1 MEHIRNEAR
10 CPVVS
15 LRQAMN
21 GINNILLD
29 ERDTME
35 EIIRHVIEV
44 HKAKDIAFMS
54 GPKDRYDANFRL
66 ACFKR
71 IMKEYGYEIGEN
83 RVFYGNFWKDQGG
96 RACDY
101 FFSAG
106 KWPEAIICANDNMAL
121 SVCDILCER
130 GIRVPEDIIVTGYDG
145 EEEGKYY
152 QPALTTVKVDFRDMA
167 HQAVNL
173 IDKHQEDL
181 QNEIIYAKTKCYLKE
196 SCGCKKTDTNFAKR
210 AMHYSS
216 NLRLSNMEMQFSFMS
231 IDFGEIGKY
240 VICRQSSESIF
251 TTMKTL
257 PTIISVC
264 AMNSDKDK
272 RNMYPIIRIRC
283 TCVSDFTTE
292 RSCQLRE
299 KIWIWYFHKR
309 NCCHMN

>member
-1 MEHIRNEAR
+1 MFGNGRKTIGLFIFSSYEQYQQEICHGIAEQAYKKGYNVAVFNSFGRYGDNVEYFEGEARIFDLPDYSKFAGIVLATDTFDIEGAKEKIMEHIRNEAR

-196 SCGCKKTDTNFAKR
+196 SCGCKKR
-210 AMHYSS
+210 
-216 NLRLSNMEMQFSFMS
+216 
-231 IDFGEIGKY
+231 
-240 VICRQSSESIF
+240 
-251 TTMKTL
+251 
-257 PTIISVC
+257 
-264 AMNSDKDK
+264 
-272 RNMYPIIRIRC
+272 IRILQSGPC
-283 TCVSDFTTE
+283 IIVLIFG
-292 RSCQLRE
+292 
-299 KIWIWYFHKR
+299 
-309 NCCHMN
+309 

>member
-1 MEHIRNEAR
+1 MFGNGRKTIGLFIFSSYEPYQQEICHGVAEQAYAKEYNVAVFNSFGRYGDNVEYFEGEARIFDLPDYSKFAGIVLATDTFDIEGAKEKIMEHIRNEAR

-54 GPKDRYDANFRL
+54 GPKDRCDANFRL

-71 IMKEYGYEIGEN
+71 IMKEYGYEIGKN
-83 RVFYGNFWKDQGG
+83 RIYYGNFWKNQGD

-101 FFSAG
+101 FSADG

-121 SVCDILCER
+121 SVCDVLCER

-152 QPALTTVKVDFRDMA
+152 QPALTTVEVDFRDM
-167 HQAVNL
+167 H
-173 IDKHQEDL
+173 
-181 QNEIIYAKTKCYLKE
+181 T
-196 SCGCKKTDTNFAKR
+196 
-210 AMHYSS
+210 
-216 NLRLSNMEMQFSFMS
+216 
-231 IDFGEIGKY
+231 
-240 VICRQSSESIF
+240 RQ
-251 TTMKTL
+251 
-257 PTIISVC
+257 
-264 AMNSDKDK
+264 
-272 RNMYPIIRIRC
+272 
-283 TCVSDFTTE
+283 
-292 RSCQLRE
+292 
-299 KIWIWYFHKR
+299 
-309 NCCHMN
+309 